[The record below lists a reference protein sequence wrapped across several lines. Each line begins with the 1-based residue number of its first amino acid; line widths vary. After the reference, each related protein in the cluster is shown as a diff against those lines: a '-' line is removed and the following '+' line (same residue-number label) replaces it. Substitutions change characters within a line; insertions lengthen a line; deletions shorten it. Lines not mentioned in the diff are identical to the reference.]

1 MPVSS
6 PADSTN
12 YPESP
17 DNRGNEQSRTDLF
30 EDFEPSRPSS
40 RDTSTVMAYKLNVYY
55 DVGRSSVQPGSVS
68 ELLKLRDLLL
78 KNPSLVVEISSHTDS
93 NGNAV
98 ANEEL
103 SQRRAN
109 AIVRYLTSEG
119 IDQARMIPV
128 GYGEALL
135 TNDCTDGVDCPEW
148 MHQENR
154 RTEFRIIRQ

>member
-1 MPVSS
+1 MTF
-6 PADSTN
+6 A
-12 YPESP
+12 ESP
-17 DNRGNEQSRTDLF
+17 DDQEAGKTKADLF
-30 EDFEPSRPSS
+30 ENFEPSRPSS
-40 RDTSTVMAYKLNVYY
+40 RDTSTALAYKLNVYY

-78 KNPSLVVEISSHTDS
+78 KNPSLAVEISSHTDA

-98 ANEEL
+98 TNEEL

-119 IDQARMIPV
+119 IDRARLIPV
-128 GYGEALL
+128 GYGEVLL
-135 TNDCTDGVDCPEW
+135 TNDCSDGVDCPEW